1 MENAT
6 GDAHYIFVF
15 IILKK
20 KNPCL
25 TQIKNL
31 FFKRNLAKRAAET
44 TTNKKHNNVI
54 SQETNKT
61 DIRYR

>member
-6 GDAHYIFVF
+6 GVAHYIFVF

-31 FFKRNLAKRAAET
+31 FFKRHLAKRAAET
-44 TTNKKHNNVI
+44 TTNKK
-54 SQETNKT
+54 T
-61 DIRYR
+61 

>member
-6 GDAHYIFVF
+6 GVGHYIFVF
-15 IILKK
+15 IILKKK

-44 TTNKKHNNVI
+44 TTNKK
-54 SQETNKT
+54 T
-61 DIRYR
+61 